1 MDNTNPQN
9 PAGQQPQPTG
19 QTPQQ
24 PAGQTPPPQTPA
36 QQTPGG
42 MSQFPPGM
50 GMPGA
55 GMPPPPPVD
64 NTPANFQ
71 LGTLFKEPI
80 KIKLPAHPDTKFDDD
95 KFLKLLASSI
105 SLSRLE
111 KKRIVDAVP
120 KLQQWQVDEL
130 ISIFE
135 EEKKKFAQLSAR
147 HMPQLEKLAKQHYEE
162 WRDIELEEVKQS
174 KAVEDKSQA
183 DEIRKK
189 LGL

>member
-1 MDNTNPQN
+1 MDDTNPQSST
-9 PAGQQPQPTG
+9 GQQAG
-19 QTPQQ
+19 QTPQPGGQ
-24 PAGQTPPPQTPA
+24 IPAGMPDF
-36 QQTPGG
+36 PGG
-42 MSQFPPGM
+42 MGM
-50 GMPGA
+50 

-64 NTPANFQ
+64 DTPADFQ
-71 LGTLFKEPI
+71 LGELFKDPI
-80 KIKLPAHPDTKFDDD
+80 KIKLPAHPDTKFDDNN
-95 KFLKLLASSI
+95 FLKLLASSI

-135 EEKKKFAQLSAR
+135 EEKKKFAQLSKR
-147 HMPQLEKLAKQHYEE
+147 HVPQLEKLAKQHYEE
-162 WRDIELEEVKQS
+162 WRDIELEEVKVS

>member
-1 MDNTNPQN
+1 MDNSNPQN
-9 PAGQQPQPTG
+9 PAGQQPQSGG

-24 PAGQTPPPQTPA
+24 PPINQAPA
-36 QQTPGG
+36 QQGAQMPGNIAGMPQFPGG
-42 MSQFPPGM
+42 M
-50 GMPGA
+50 

-64 NTPANFQ
+64 DTPANFQ
-71 LGTLFKEPI
+71 LGSLFKEPI
-80 KIKLPAHPDTKFDDD
+80 KIKLPAHPDTKFDDAL
-95 KFLKLLASSI
+95 FLKLLASSI

-130 ISIFE
+130 INIFE
-135 EEKKKFAQLSAR
+135 EEKKKFAQLSSR
-147 HMPQLEKLAKQHYEE
+147 HVPQLEKLAKQHYEE
-162 WRDIELEEVKQS
+162 WRDIELEEVKVS
-174 KAVEDKSQA
+174 KAEEDKNQA